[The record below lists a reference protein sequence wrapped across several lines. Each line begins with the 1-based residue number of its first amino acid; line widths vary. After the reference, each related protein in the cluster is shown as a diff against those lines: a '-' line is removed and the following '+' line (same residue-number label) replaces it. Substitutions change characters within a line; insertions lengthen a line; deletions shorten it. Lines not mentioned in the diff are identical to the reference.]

1 MADFT
6 ASNHIRIS
14 VNEFGSVRI
23 YNQFGVNSLQGYEHL
38 SEVDLLALR
47 EFFAYQDG
55 NKPHHSAKPGEV
67 WDLDSTQGQTYR
79 VMVVTDDDDEEP
91 MFITST
97 GGYYN
102 LTDPVFTGGVKVA

>member
-23 YNQFGVNSLQGYEHL
+23 YNLFGVNTLQGYEYL
-38 SEVDLLALR
+38 SKADLLALR
-47 EFFAYQDG
+47 EFFAYQDTV
-55 NKPHHSAKPGEV
+55 KPHHSAKAGEV
-67 WDLDSTQGQTYR
+67 WDLDSTQGTTVR
-79 VMVVTDDDDEEP
+79 VLTVDDEGDVLFVARD
-91 MFITST
+91 MN
-97 GGYYN
+97 YYD

>member
-6 ASNHIRIS
+6 ASNDSRIS
-14 VNEFGSVRI
+14 VSPSGTLRI
-23 YNQFGVNSLQGYEHL
+23 YDEYGSNTLRGYEHL
-38 SEVDLLALR
+38 SVADILALR

-55 NKPHHSAKPGEV
+55 NKPHHSAQVGEV

-79 VMVVTDDDDEEP
+79 GMVVKHEDDEVPTFVTAELD
-91 MFITST
+91 
-97 GGYYN
+97 YYE